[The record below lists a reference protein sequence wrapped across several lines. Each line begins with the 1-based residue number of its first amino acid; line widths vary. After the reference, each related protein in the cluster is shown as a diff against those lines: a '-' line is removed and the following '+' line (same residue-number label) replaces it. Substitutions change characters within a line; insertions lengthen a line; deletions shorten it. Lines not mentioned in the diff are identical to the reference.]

1 MQEQFGGNSYKQRNN
16 EKVTEE
22 KNIKPVTSNVTIKKQ
37 SEINKF
43 GKKIFSED
51 AKSVGSHV
59 IDSVVVPNIQKLITD
74 IVKNAIDWL
83 IYGVRGSSQN
93 NSGIRNVSYSSYYD
107 RNRNTSQPQPTIS
120 APSVIAINEV
130 IFNDRGEAE
139 EVLLRL
145 REILNRYGVVSVS
158 EFYELIDKSCDFT
171 VNKYGW
177 RDLSNA
183 SVIRKGSGYC
193 ISFPKISPIE

>member
-22 KNIKPVTSNVTIKKQ
+22 KNIKPVTSKVTIKKQ

-83 IYGVRGSSQN
+83 IYGVRGC
-93 NSGIRNVSYSSYYD
+93 
-107 RNRNTSQPQPTIS
+107 
-120 APSVIAINEV
+120 
-130 IFNDRGEAE
+130 
-139 EVLLRL
+139 L
-145 REILNRYGVVSVS
+145 
-158 EFYELIDKSCDFT
+158 
-171 VNKYGW
+171 
-177 RDLSNA
+177 
-183 SVIRKGSGYC
+183 
-193 ISFPKISPIE
+193 KIIME